1 VATFDDVR
9 RIALELP
16 EAVID
21 DDGTAFRVDGKLFA
35 WPWLERV
42 DARKARVPNLGV
54 LVVRIASEADKEVLI
69 EMDPRVF
76 FTEPHYDGY
85 AAIQVR
91 LDAIDD
97 PLLEKV
103 ITDSWRLRAPKR
115 LHDWSRDH
123 T

>member
-1 VATFDDVR
+1 MTP
-9 RIALELP
+9 ELP
-16 EAVID
+16 
-21 DDGTAFRVDGKLFA
+21 F
-35 WPWLERV
+35 
-42 DARKARVPNLGV
+42 V
-54 LVVRIASEADKEVLI
+54 LTADKEVLI
-69 EMDPRVF
+69 QMDPRVF

-103 ITDSWRLRAPKR
+103 VTDSWRLRAPKR
-115 LHDWSRDH
+115 VRDWARDR